1 MLRIFLICA
10 VGLLSGLG
18 VSNSFGQSSAEL
30 QDVQMQVKEM
40 FKRQRYHEAVP
51 FAQKAIQMSEEEFG
65 SEHPTT
71 AAFIFNL
78 AKLYQKQSQYKNAE
92 PLYKRALAIRENSLG
107 NGHAEVAA
115 SYNSLG
121 QLYDAQ
127 GQLADAEHFYSLA
140 LDVMTVALAD
150 DPHVINAMSRVA
162 ATYRAQAYHNRARL
176 LHEQENYGD
185 AENLFGA
192 AMVIMRSTFGE
203 KHAEVARA
211 YENYAALLRDMGR
224 PEDAA
229 EKEEYARAIRA
240 RRAR

>member
-1 MLRIFLICA
+1 MTQDINQKVKKIVA
-10 VGLLSGLG
+10 DHLG
-18 VSNSFGQSSAEL
+18 VDEAKVTDESSFIDDLGADSLDTVEL
-30 QDVQMQVKEM
+30 VMA
-40 FKRQRYHEAVP
+40 F
-51 FAQKAIQMSEEEFG
+51 EEEFG

-71 AAFIFNL
+71 AAFVFNL

-107 NGHAEVAA
+107 NGHADVAA

-127 GQLADAEHFYSLA
+127 GQLADAEHFYSRA
-140 LDVMTVALAD
+140 LDVMTVVLAD
-150 DPHVINAMSRVA
+150 NPHVINAMSRTA
-162 ATYRAQAYHNRARL
+162 TTYRAQAYHNRARL
-176 LHEQENYGD
+176 LHEQGSYAD

-192 AMVIMRSTFGE
+192 AMVMMRSTFGE
-203 KHAEVARA
+203 KHAEVARG

-224 PEDAA
+224 PEEAA

-240 RRAR
+240 HVGR